1 MTAVLL
7 LCLIFNYK
15 FMKKKYLKKQEML
28 IFENT
33 ECLKTMQCTINYDI
47 LVRCVAFRRYKIE

>member
-1 MTAVLL
+1 MIHYMGLVY
-7 LCLIFNYK
+7 NK